1 MFSNLSQ
8 NSILYIL
15 ETKDKPRLT
24 SGTIN
29 NVSIPRPQYA
39 TFGQTMETVLDIT
52 ATVDGEKREFKRVP
66 SSTSIAN
73 FGPEAFVLAD
83 SKESMN
89 SYISATLQNS
99 KNIISSIDKHK
110 QLVIDYEELLEE
122 LNPALKA
129 NKEKD
134 KAIQLL
140 QDQVSELKQMLIM
153 MTKGE
158 TTKSE

>member
-15 ETKDKPRLT
+15 DTKDKPRIS

-29 NVSIPRPQYA
+29 SITLPRAQYA
-39 TFGQTMETVLDIT
+39 TFGQNMETVVDII

-66 SSTSIAN
+66 STNTIAN
-73 FGPEAFVLAD
+73 FGPEAFVIAD

-89 SYISATLQNS
+89 SHVAAMLQNS
-99 KNIISSIDKHK
+99 KNIVNSVEKHK
-110 QLVIDYEELLEE
+110 QLILDYEEVLQE

-129 NKEKD
+129 DKEKD
-134 KAIQLL
+134 KAIQDL
-140 QDQVSELKQMLIM
+140 QNEVKELKQILVEL
-153 MTKGE
+153 KGGMVK
-158 TTKSE
+158 TI